1 MTCIYDVAQIML
13 KYSNLPMQNRV
24 DRRQFLRGLGIS
36 LALPMLESFQSPL
49 MHASSGSNSVKRLV
63 AIGTYLGFH
72 QTDFFPDKKGKGYKL
87 PYVLEPLAGNRS
99 EFSILSG
106 LDHRGRNGHEGWKA
120 WLSGSATG
128 SISIDQIVANQVGDN
143 ARYASLQVTC
153 GRPPNDARI
162 SFTRDGVALPMIGRP
177 SVLYN
182 TLFRSDSD
190 KARIQYILDGNG
202 SVLDD
207 VLEEARAIKK
217 KASWQDQ
224 RKINEYLSSVRD
236 VEKKLQKQ
244 KSWLDIP
251 FPKTDYTL
259 PSYDPISPDQ
269 ALHCETIMYDL
280 MALALKTDSTRVLT
294 FLVPGWS
301 QVFEINGRRL
311 SAGYH
316 GLSHHGNEDKKIAEY
331 NLVGRE
337 HVKRFANF
345 LQKLKSSK
353 DTEGLSLL
361 DSTAILYGSG
371 MGDANTHDNSNLPTL
386 VAGGCFKHG
395 NHWSHQRGSGNQ
407 RLLGDLYLTLMQKF
421 GLNIDS
427 FAGAKN
433 NLNECFS

>member
-1 MTCIYDVAQIML
+1 
-13 KYSNLPMQNRV
+13 MQNRV

-128 SISIDQIVANQVGDN
+128 SISIDQIVANKVGDN

-244 KSWLDIP
+244 KEQPVSL
-251 FPKTDYTL
+251 
-259 PSYDPISPDQ
+259 
-269 ALHCETIMYDL
+269 
-280 MALALKTDSTRVLT
+280 
-294 FLVPGWS
+294 
-301 QVFEINGRRL
+301 
-311 SAGYH
+311 
-316 GLSHHGNEDKKIAEY
+316 
-331 NLVGRE
+331 NL
-337 HVKRFANF
+337 F
-345 LQKLKSSK
+345 
-353 DTEGLSLL
+353 
-361 DSTAILYGSG
+361 
-371 MGDANTHDNSNLPTL
+371 
-386 VAGGCFKHG
+386 
-395 NHWSHQRGSGNQ
+395 
-407 RLLGDLYLTLMQKF
+407 
-421 GLNIDS
+421 
-427 FAGAKN
+427 
-433 NLNECFS
+433 